1 MKSKNRILFVMMCV
15 MFLTGKVGFANEG
28 RYDLH
33 VSINITKYSHD
44 INKRIDEIL
53 ESYEFPHKKLE
64 YRKSQKKWLA
74 IRDKH
79 CSQNRYI
86 NNAKLK
92 LDCYES
98 IDFERLKYLKKIS
111 LRYISQTKNTEQ
123 LFDSNY
129 IKTNF
134 DIDQLIGTGS
144 IAVSKQSG
152 LLAVCGYEGT
162 VSLYDIT
169 SGIKIRK
176 IELKTK
182 HSCRVVFNNSGTILF
197 ASSMITKGLDIIDVN
212 KGVVLN
218 SINDALGPVEI
229 TNHDNNIII
238 FISRTAHIYDYVDD
252 VIKKTRLTI
261 KGALKHL
268 SFDKKNKILV
278 ALDSKGQVVVGKV
291 KTYDDSIRITGISS
305 KLMASNSDFKP
316 LLSATSPKGKIITV
330 SKSGAIYEVNPNNL
344 TDNKRVKFLRW
355 LRVDSFLSLGN
366 NRYLISGYGRKEKSN
381 LVYLFDLNKNEL
393 SDITRDSTGRTYL
406 YKSDDLEFIFTVY
419 QKRITLSK
427 IEKISGRKVFDKD
440 YFRTLKKGINKT
452 GSDEYIVKAIG
463 VYEGMYQKGVSH
475 SRKHHPKGQV
485 RVNIG
490 RFKKPLVLVLSSCEP
505 VEWYVNNRFKTKIN
519 KILLSGP
526 AKSQVSPNLQF
537 NTTRIERS
545 CAYKKSSKGFT
556 RLSGAV
562 QEETGQILKSFQGL
576 YKGESFN
583 VGSDN
588 SNGKVLPSNIYRWK
602 DKNGVTHFGD
612 RP

>member
-1 MKSKNRILFVMMCV
+1 MKSKYRMLFLMMCM
-15 MFLTGKVGFANEG
+15 MFLTGKVGFAKEESH
-28 RYDLH
+28 DFH

-53 ESYEFPHKKLE
+53 ESYELPYTKTG
-64 YRKSQKKWLA
+64 YRKDQKKWLA

-86 NNAKLK
+86 SNAKLK

-111 LRYISQTKNTEQ
+111 LRYISQTKNADQ
-123 LFDSNY
+123 VFDSNY
-129 IKTNF
+129 TKLNF

-162 VSLYDIT
+162 VSLYDMT

-176 IELKTK
+176 VELKTK
-182 HSCRVVFNNSGTILF
+182 HSCRIVFNESGTVLF

-218 SINDALGPVEI
+218 SIHDALGPIET
-229 TNHDNNIII
+229 TNNDNKIII

-291 KTYDDSIRITGISS
+291 KSYGNNIRITGISS
-305 KLMASNSDFKP
+305 RVMAHNSDFKP
-316 LLSATSPKGKIITV
+316 LFSVASPNGRIITA
-330 SKSGAIYEVNPNNL
+330 SKAGAIYEVNPNDL
-344 TDNKRVKFLRW
+344 ADNKRVKFLRW

-393 SDITRDSTGRTYL
+393 SDITRDSTGRTYI
-406 YKSDDLEFIFTVY
+406 YMNNDLEFIFMVY

-440 YFRTLKKGINKT
+440 YFRTLKKGTTNT
-452 GSDEYIVKAIG
+452 GFDKYIVKAIG
-463 VYEGMYQKGVSH
+463 VYEGMYPKGVNH
-475 SRKHHPKGQV
+475 SYKHHPEGRV
-485 RVNIG
+485 RVNVG

-505 VEWYVNNRFKTKIN
+505 VEWYINNRFNTKIN

-526 AKSQVSPNLQF
+526 AKSKVSPYMKF
-537 NTTRIERS
+537 NTNRIEGS
-545 CAYKKSSKGFT
+545 CAYKKNSKGFT
-556 RLSGAV
+556 SLSGAV
-562 QEETGQILKSFQGL
+562 QEELGQILKSFQGL
-576 YKGESFN
+576 YKGKSFN
-583 VGSDN
+583 VGADN
-588 SNGKVLPSNIYRWK
+588 TNGRTLPSNIYRRK
-602 DKNGVTHFGD
+602 DKDGVTHFGD